1 MKLLLT
7 SLVRYANGDQR
18 EGFFEDNIL
27 DGQVIFTRSDGTTI
41 IEKWIKGEKISD
53 NLEDE
58 SDEDDE
64 EDEDEDIDN
73 SSEISQVENNSI
85 SISEQIRGGSS
96 RGNVWKSSD
105 ESLKPVDKHSNL
117 VSMIR
122 SRARSFLFKIYSG
135 VN

>member
-1 MKLLLT
+1 MT

-58 SDEDDE
+58 SDEDG
-64 EDEDEDIDN
+64 EDEDDIDN
-73 SSEISQVENNSI
+73 SSEISQVDNNSI

-105 ESLKPVDKHSNL
+105 DSLKSVDKHSNL

>member
-1 MKLLLT
+1 M
-7 SLVRYANGDQR
+7 
-18 EGFFEDNIL
+18 
-27 DGQVIFTRSDGTTI
+27 QVIFTRSDGTTI

-64 EDEDEDIDN
+64 EDEDDIDN
-73 SSEISQVENNSI
+73 SSEISQVDNNSI

-96 RGNVWKSSD
+96 RGNVWKSSE